1 MSIRMNEI
9 INRNNRE
16 LARMEA
22 EKEAYVADIF
32 ENKREYVQDLI
43 MDQLANEYWLRD
55 FRGLDKET
63 VGERVL
69 DIVKQVEDYLWEQK

>member
-22 EKEAYVADIF
+22 EKEAYVAGIF